1 MLAPVRWFERTPSRF
16 YAYLLLLPLL
26 TVPLTMGL
34 ALLLQTGPPALH
46 IDPANGAYLHDPTW
60 PVILAP
66 GLLNLLPWLSRL
78 RAGAQDRRTRF
89 HALLAGALG
98 ALRLLTPFVV
108 WVIATPSPETVAC
121 PNLQPCALD
130 AALWATGLSVLLWLV
145 TLLLWIITLARE

>member
-1 MLAPVRWFERTPSRF
+1 MLAVVRWFERAPSRF

-46 IDPANGAYLHDPTW
+46 INPANGEYLHDPMW

-66 GLLNLLPWLSRL
+66 GLLNLLPWLRGS
-78 RAGAQDRRTRF
+78 AQDRRTRF
-89 HALLAGALG
+89 HALRAGALG
-98 ALRLLTPFVV
+98 ALRLLTPLIV
-108 WVIATPSPETVAC
+108 WIIATPSPEMAAC

-130 AALWATGLSVLLWLV
+130 ATLWATGLSTALWLL
-145 TLLLWIITLARE
+145 TLLCWITTLARE